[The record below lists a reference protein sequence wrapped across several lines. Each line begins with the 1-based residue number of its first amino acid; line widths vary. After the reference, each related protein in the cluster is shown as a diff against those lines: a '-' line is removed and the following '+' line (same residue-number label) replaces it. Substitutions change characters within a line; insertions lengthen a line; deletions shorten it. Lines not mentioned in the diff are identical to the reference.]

1 MKTISTVYSELKD
14 ILRKLYS
21 SREAENIA
29 KIYFEDKYNI
39 KSINDNIF
47 PPEFSKIIIEDI
59 ERFKNGEPVQ
69 YITGKAFFY
78 DNFFKVDSSVLIP
91 RPETE
96 LLVDLAIKYAK
107 NIKSPGIIDIG
118 TGSGCIAL
126 SIAQK
131 VTSSEILAIDISPAA
146 LKTANEN
153 KDFLQIRNVVF
164 TRSDFLKKSE
174 RDGLGDFDMIV
185 SNPPY
190 ISPVEKKYMT
200 DSTLKFEPDIALFP
214 DSSNHMIFYE
224 KIIDFAENN
233 LRKNGIVIC
242 EINEFRVK
250 EIKDIVSV
258 SSFKFDIIE
267 DMQNKPR
274 ILKLWK

>member
-1 MKTISTVYSELKD
+1 M
-14 ILRKLYS
+14 YS

-29 KIYFEDKYNI
+29 KIYFEDKFNI
-39 KSINDNIF
+39 KSINNNIF

-59 ERFKNGEPVQ
+59 ESFKNGEPVQ

-78 DNFFKVDSSVLIP
+78 NNFFKVDSSVLIP
-91 RPETE
+91 RQETE
-96 LLVDLAIKYAK
+96 LLVDIAIKYAK
-107 NIKSPGIIDIG
+107 NLKSPGIIDIG

-242 EINEFRVK
+242 EINEFRLK

-274 ILKLWK
+274 ILKLWKSE